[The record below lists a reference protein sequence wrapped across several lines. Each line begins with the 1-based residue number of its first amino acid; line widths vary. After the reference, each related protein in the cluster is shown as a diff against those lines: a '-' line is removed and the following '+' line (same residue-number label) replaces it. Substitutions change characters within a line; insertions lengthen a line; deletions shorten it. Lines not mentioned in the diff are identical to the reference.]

1 MSKSK
6 MQLLGASE
14 IDLAAGGVTES
25 PDGKGCTDQ
34 DLPGTGM
41 GTGSDVVGLVLGG
54 STIEDDP
61 IA

>member
-1 MSKSK
+1 

-25 PDGKGCTDQ
+25 PDGKGCTDH
-34 DLPGTGM
+34 DLPGT